1 LAAGYRATT
10 SVTVARGERVRVLT
24 ESAASRRATR
34 SALEPPAGR
43 PCRLQSAWSSRRFI
57 PARSIPAHAPPA
69 PREIT
74 TAWTSLPLRRLGCG
88 SRPRPFELA
97 GGATRRDEL
106 PPVSHCCWA
115 GRRPRWRFFGRAFP
129 PIGSVVGIEMS
140 TRRAVVGGGGWSRG
154 GSSGGGPRGACS

>member
-1 LAAGYRATT
+1 MAAGYRATT

-74 TAWTSLPLRRLGCG
+74 TAWPSLPLRRLGCG

-115 GRRPRWRFFGRAFP
+115 GRRPRCVFLEGLSRLSGALGELKWARG
-129 PIGSVVGIEMS
+129 G
-140 TRRAVVGGGGWSRG
+140 AVVGGWSRG